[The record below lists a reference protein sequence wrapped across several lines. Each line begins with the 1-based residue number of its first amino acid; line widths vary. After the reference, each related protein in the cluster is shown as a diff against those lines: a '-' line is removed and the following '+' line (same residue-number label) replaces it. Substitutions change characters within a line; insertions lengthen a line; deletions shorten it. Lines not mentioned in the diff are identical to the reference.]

1 MFTLLGTDAYP
12 AFRLRQLEEAASRA
26 LGAPTALDARWIY
39 LLDAPAG
46 LGDAD
51 VVRASDL
58 LEAVGRASPREKGA
72 VYVAPRKGTISP
84 WSSKA
89 SDIFRSCGL
98 GKLVRRVE
106 RAIVLKATRDG
117 RPVPPAALAPAFPA
131 LHDRMT
137 EGVYDDLSD
146 LFAAGEP
153 KPGRVFD
160 VLAEGRAAIE
170 KANVEL
176 GLALYPD
183 EIDYLADCCAKAG
196 KNPTDTEIVMFGQ
209 VNSEHCRHKIFNAS
223 WTLDGTAE
231 ELSLF
236 KMIRHTHASHPQGTL
251 VAYSD
256 NSGVIEGFRSEAFVR
271 DPATRAYRFEEDQV
285 DILMKV
291 ETHNHPTA
299 ISPFPGA
306 ATGVGGEIRDESAT
320 GVGSRSKCGI
330 CGFMVSNLRIPGHAL
345 PWERETSAPARLAS
359 PLAIMLEG
367 PIGGA
372 AFGNEFGRPQLC
384 GFFRTFEAEADG
396 RSWGYDKP
404 IMLAGGMGNIR
415 RSMALKKDIPEGS
428 LIVQIGGPAMRIGL
442 GGGAASSLVLGSNDA
457 ELDFNSV
464 QRGNAEMQR
473 RCQEVIDECVAL
485 GAERNPILSIHDL
498 GAGGLSNGCPELV
511 EKTGG
516 RFDLRAVHNEE
527 PAMTPMEIWCCEAQ
541 ERYVLAIDPAA
552 REFFER
558 LCERERCPVAFIG
571 VATGDHRLVLEDS
584 HFGDRPIDM
593 DVGMLL
599 GKPPRMH
606 RDATRRPVELP
617 PVAFASPAVRSAP
630 LRPAEPAVEK
640 VEAVEAVEKVEAVE
654 AVEAV
659 EEVKGGAPAAEPI
672 QHSAFSIPHSLPK
685 EPADPLLAEFEAL
698 QARRSGAAPEAPAP
712 AEPET
717 PASPNAGEAGLEP
730 SNDAPGASSDGER
743 SEPSNGGEAAPAPE
757 PPPVA
762 PEAAEALW
770 RVLSHPTVADKT
782 FLITIADRTVT
793 GMVHRDQMCGPFQL
807 PVADNAVVTTGYNG
821 YDGAAMAC
829 GERAPVAV
837 VDAPASGRLA
847 VAEAVLNLASAGVPE
862 IGQIKLSANWM
873 AACGEPG
880 QDAAL
885 FDTVRAVA
893 MEFCPAA
900 GLSIPVGKDSC
911 SMSTVWSDGGA
922 EHRQLSPVS
931 LVVSAFGPVPDVRVG
946 VTPDLKP
953 VAGSSLLL
961 VDLAQGR
968 RRLAGSILA
977 QCWNLVG
984 GDVPDFDDPARL
996 VAFYGVF
1003 QRLLRERKL
1012 LAAHDRSDG
1021 GLAAAVAEMAMAG
1034 GCGVSL
1040 RLPSAGTQQDVL
1052 AVLFNEEPGMVVQ
1065 VADADLDAVAAAFEG
1080 AGLPAQRLGPVDP
1093 RGRFLTATFGET
1105 IRLDVPMAR
1114 VRAVWSENS
1123 CRMRELRD
1131 NPDAARAERENAADE
1146 NLAPMS
1152 FALTFEPEAVPNLA
1166 NPDARPRVAI
1176 LREEGVN
1183 GHVEMAAAF
1192 TFAGFEAVDVH
1203 TTDLLEGRADLKDF
1217 HGLVACGGFSYGDVL
1232 GAGSG
1237 WANTIL
1243 FNDRL
1248 REMFEAY
1255 FARPQTFTLGVCN
1268 GCQMVSQLRDIIPG
1282 ASDWPR
1288 FIHNRSMQFEARYAT
1303 VEVMKSP
1310 SILLQGMEGSR
1321 LPIAVAHGEGFAR
1334 FGTGESRAR
1343 VLATERASL
1352 RYVDGAGAPT
1362 ERYPF
1367 NPNGSEDGLTGFTT
1381 LDGRATIMMPHPE
1394 RGFRS
1399 VQLSWR
1405 PAGFCDGESG
1415 PWMRMFRNARSFVG

>member
-26 LGAPTALDARWIY
+26 LGFPVSLQASWIY

-153 KPGRVFD
+153 QPGRVFD

-552 REFFER
+552 REFFEK

-584 HFGDRPIDM
+584 HFGDKPIDM

-630 LRPAEPAVEK
+630 LGGPAAERPDGHTVTPSDGHTVEPPAEEPKAPDAGRETPDEAPAPAARPLPAEP
-640 VEAVEAVEKVEAVE
+640 
-654 AVEAV
+654 
-659 EEVKGGAPAAEPI
+659 
-672 QHSAFSIPHSLPK
+672 S
-685 EPADPLLAEFEAL
+685 DPLLAEFEAL
-698 QARRSGAAPEAPAP
+698 AAKRSGEPVEEPADSP
-712 AEPET
+712 AEPED
-717 PASPNAGEAGLEP
+717 S
-730 SNDAPGASSDGER
+730 
-743 SEPSNGGEAAPAPE
+743 SEPPATSDRETVRPCDRVTPPAAAE

-762 PEAAEALW
+762 PEAADALW

-807 PVADNAVVTTGYNG
+807 PVADNAVVTTGYKG

-847 VAEAVLNLASAGVPE
+847 VAEAVLNLASAGVPD
-862 IGQIKLSANWM
+862 IGEIKLSANWM

-961 VDLAQGR
+961 IDLAQGK

-1003 QRLLRERKL
+1003 QKLLREGKL
-1012 LAAHDRSDG
+1012 LAAPDRSDG
-1021 GLAAAVAEMAMAG
+1021 GLAVAVAEMAMAG